1 MIWQAT
7 PAAKPAPPALRRR
20 TYAQALGGAWQA
32 SQPPV
37 ELFLVTAGARELVHC
52 VRSDRARAL
61 AAVLKREGSAR
72 GRGGG
77 LGPPVDERVFGNVL
91 KAEGILSED
100 VVVVPVDCRG
110 FADARASNRWHLGF
124 EPQKVVDFV
133 SSEQFPGWVTDLQA
147 ALLQGLQQA
156 HARNSQVAVVFYCRS
171 GCHRS
176 VAASVVL
183 RHILHEGVDRR
194 MVTLTET
201 MHMSK
206 PLWQTQFCNEC
217 ALCRRPSSTRSQAL
231 ETAARVWR
239 LCARELS

>member
-52 VRSDRARAL
+52 VRSHRARAL
-61 AAVLKREGSAR
+61 AAVLKREAAR
-72 GRGGG
+72 GRGG
-77 LGPPVDERVFGNVL
+77 PVDERVFGNVL

-100 VVVVPVDCRG
+100 VVVVPIDCRG
-110 FADARASNRWHLGF
+110 FADASAGNRWHLGF

-133 SSEQFPGWVTDLQA
+133 TSQQFLAWVTNLHA
-147 ALLQGLQQA
+147 VLLQGLQQA
-156 HARNSQVAVVFYCRS
+156 HARKSQVAVVFYCRS

-183 RHILHEGVDRR
+183 RHILHDGVDRR

-206 PLWQTQFCNEC
+206 PLWQTQYCNEC
-217 ALCRRPSSTRSQAL
+217 ARCRRPSSKRSQAL
-231 ETAARVWR
+231 ATAARVWGF
-239 LCARELS
+239 LVAEGARG